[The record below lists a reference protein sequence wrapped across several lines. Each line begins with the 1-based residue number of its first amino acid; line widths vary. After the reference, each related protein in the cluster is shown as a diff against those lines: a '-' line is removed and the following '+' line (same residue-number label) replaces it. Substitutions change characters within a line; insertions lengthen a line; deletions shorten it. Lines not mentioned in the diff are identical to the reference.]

1 MCFQEF
7 VLHTNRPDLDFE
19 LGGLINIMSTRDVSG
34 LNAIPEGTKWPR
46 VEQFKP
52 DTSQIG
58 VM

>member
-7 VLHTNRPDLDFE
+7 VLHTDCPDLDFE
-19 LGGLINIMSTRDVSG
+19 LGGLINIMSTRDVSS
-34 LNAIPEGTKWPR
+34 LNVTPEGTKWPR

-52 DTSQIG
+52 DTFQIG